1 MSAAPLEPSGGPGGR
16 PSAPARSKPP
26 GRGAGGAPWRHRE
39 IGLAAALAA
48 AALAVRVP
56 FLPHESNDFIHA
68 YSVWYDFIAAN
79 GYFRS
84 WQYDFAF
91 YNPPYLYLL
100 TAAAYF
106 FPSAPALFAA
116 KGISILG
123 DFLLALFSYRC
134 VRLRYPDARTLPL
147 LAAGAVLLA
156 PTVVL
161 NSARWSQVDALY
173 TAFLLACLH
182 GLLSGRP
189 ARAAAS
195 FGLAFAFKAQA
206 VFLAPLFYW
215 LRAKKTVSLRSFWP
229 VPAVLLAALVPA
241 WAAGGSP
248 FALLSVFVRQAGTY
262 SELTSKAPN
271 LYQWISNDHY
281 RWWPV
286 GVLLTLA
293 LVHGVRRLLESRRFE
308 MTRERV
314 VFLALLSALLTPF
327 FLPKMLD
334 RFFFPADVLAIVLA
348 FYRPRLWYVPVA
360 VGAASLTA
368 YANSS
373 FHWWEAPLGG
383 AAALL
388 LAVLFDLARRL
399 LRDLG
404 VRLYL
409 GAAWRWLERQARA
422 RRAAMAPLLALLL
435 GFSALFAVF
444 AGEGKFDRPL
454 ANDGTSAKT
463 LARVVGRSS
472 DGAPVSLP
480 SDSHGPPPGLGL
492 LRGYRPAADAEGR
505 VTYEGVPGGSPA
517 FDSLLAVGLRHFGD
531 DPGAGLA
538 AARAAMLALLCAAA
552 LLAYLSLVRLLAHR
566 PRSDCGANRWI
577 ALGAVF
583 AAFGG
588 GAAAGADTVA
598 VEGAPQAFGTFLLFH
613 GITVFLEEA
622 KFRQLLLKSGAAL
635 LLGLPAWTLLAPFLA
650 LGLVGERLRRRRAAE
665 ESGGEPG
672 GEPGSGGGAGVG
684 RFLSPFPEAAL
695 RGSPIASP
703 YLALAAFGLSVSV
716 AAGAVGAAAGAEVP
730 GGGGTGT
737 PWGAAAEG
745 LRRAGAGLFP
755 AGAFGGGSPAGEGA
769 GIAAAAAGALLAA
782 LGIAGGVATRSFPLL
797 ALALSGLGAALW
809 FGAGA
814 PPETAAL
821 LTAAIPLAGFTSGLL
836 LLFRRRWR
844 RPAVAA
850 AGAAAILAAGSGAV
864 FLGADGAPDR
874 ETWEKREV
882 PAASRTATARLRE
895 DFGRIRRVLR
905 RRTERTVFL
914 APLPIGGETVAG
926 ARAEYLLGEAIPIRA
941 PERRALAEF
950 VVAAGGGEPDGGA
963 PGPARADPSGG
974 SSGERPGNPS
984 PALLTPRNE
993 VVFLYHR
1000 AAYDGELDGRLEAAG
1015 APLARSEFDVHLG
1028 GGRLLFVKDDCRPEH
1043 LEGTFIAHL
1052 FPEDPDDLPPRRKP
1066 HGFENR
1072 SFRFADRAW
1081 ERGARCVAGVRFP
1094 EYPVRSVVVGRSFR
1108 NPDASYEAVWR
1119 AEFAPPAPGAGAGGA
1134 P

>member
-16 PSAPARSKPP
+16 PPTPAGPPPP
-26 GRGAGGAPWRHRE
+26 GRGAGKAPWRHRE
-39 IGLAAALAA
+39 IGLAAALVV
-48 AALAVRVP
+48 AALAVRYP
-56 FLPHESNDFIHA
+56 FLPHESNDFTHA
-68 YSVWYDFIAAN
+68 KSVWYEFIAAN
-79 GYFRS
+79 GYFHS
-84 WQYDFAF
+84 WQYDFAA

-106 FPSAPALFAA
+106 VPSAPALFAT

-134 VRLRYPDARTLPL
+134 VRLRFPGARTLPL

-173 TAFLLACLH
+173 TAFLLACLY
-182 GLLSGRP
+182 GLLRGRP
-189 ARAAAS
+189 ARAFAA

-206 VFLAPLFYW
+206 LFLAPLLYW
-215 LRAKKTVSLRSFWP
+215 LSAKKTVGVRHFWP
-229 VPAVLLAALVPA
+229 VPAVFLAALVPA

-248 FALLSVFVRQAGTY
+248 FALLSVFLRQAGTF
-262 SELTSKAPN
+262 SELTGKAPN

-281 RWWPV
+281 RWWPA

-308 MTRERV
+308 VTRERV

-388 LAVLFDLARRL
+388 LAVLADLSRRL

-404 VRLYL
+404 VPLRL
-409 GAAWRWLERQARA
+409 GAAWRWLERRARA

-435 GFSALFAVF
+435 GFAALFAVF
-444 AGEGKFDRPL
+444 AAEGRFDRPL
-454 ANDGTSAKT
+454 ANDGASAKT
-463 LARVVGRSS
+463 LARVAARSS
-472 DGAPVSLP
+472 DGSPVSLP
-480 SDSHGPPPGLGL
+480 SDVHGPLPGLGL
-492 LRGYRPAADAEGR
+492 LSGYRPAAEAEGR
-505 VTYEGVPGGSPA
+505 VTYEGGPGGSLV
-517 FDSLLAVGLRHFGD
+517 FDPLLAVGLRHFGD
-531 DPGAGLA
+531 DPGAGVA

-588 GAAAGADTVA
+588 AAAAGADTVA

-635 LLGLPAWTLLAPFLA
+635 LLGLPAWTLLAPFVA
-650 LGLVGERLRRRRAAE
+650 LGLLGERLRRRRAAE

-672 GEPGSGGGAGVG
+672 RGGSAGAG

-716 AAGAVGAAAGAEVP
+716 AAGAVGAAAGTEVA
-730 GGGGTGT
+730 GGGETGT

-782 LGIAGGVATRSFPLL
+782 LGIAGGVAVRSYPLL

-821 LTAAIPLAGFTSGLL
+821 LTAAIPLAGVTSGLL

-874 ETWEKREV
+874 ETREKREV

-941 PERRALAEF
+941 PARRALAEF
-950 VVAAGGGEPDGGA
+950 VVAAGGPEPDRGA
-963 PGPARADPSGG
+963 PGAAPADPSGG
-974 SSGERPGNPS
+974 SSGERRGNPS

-1000 AAYDGELDGRLEAAG
+1000 AAYDGELDGLLEAAG

-1081 ERGARCVAGVRFP
+1081 ERGARCVAGLRFP

-1108 NPDASYEAVWR
+1108 NPDASYDAVWR
-1119 AEFAPPAPGAGAGGA
+1119 AEFAPPAPGAGGE

>member
-16 PSAPARSKPP
+16 PPAPDRAPPP
-26 GRGAGGAPWRHRE
+26 GRGAGKAPWRHRE
-39 IGLAAALAA
+39 IGLAAALVA
-48 AALAVRVP
+48 AALAVRYP
-56 FLPHESNDFIHA
+56 FLPHESNDFTHA

-79 GYFRS
+79 EYFRS

-116 KGISILG
+116 KGISFLG

-134 VRLRYPDARTLPL
+134 VRLRYPGARTLPL
-147 LAAGAVLLA
+147 LAAGAAALA

-173 TAFLLACLH
+173 TAFLLACLL
-182 GLLSGRP
+182 GLLRGRP
-189 ARAAAS
+189 ARAAAA

-215 LRAKKTVSLRSFWP
+215 LRAKKAVGAPSFWP

-248 FALLSVFVRQAGTY
+248 AALLSVFVRQAGTY

-281 RWWPV
+281 RWWPA

-334 RFFFPADVLAIVLA
+334 RFFFPADVLSIVLA

-373 FHWWEAPLGG
+373 FHWWEAPLGW

-388 LAVLFDLARRL
+388 LAVLFDLTRRL

-404 VRLYL
+404 VPLRL
-409 GAAWRWLERQARA
+409 GAGWRWLERRA
-422 RRAAMAPLLALLL
+422 PTRRAAAAPLLALLL
-435 GFSALFAVF
+435 GFAALFAVF
-444 AGEGKFDRPL
+444 AAEGRLDRPL
-454 ANDGTSAKT
+454 ANDGASAKT
-463 LARVVGRSS
+463 LARAVGRSS
-472 DGAPVSLP
+472 DDSPVSLR
-480 SDSHGPPPGLGL
+480 SDTHGPPPGLGL
-492 LRGYRPAADAEGR
+492 FRGYRPAADAEGR
-505 VTYEGVPGGSPA
+505 VTYGGAPGGSFA

-531 DPGAGLA
+531 DPGAGVT
-538 AARAAMLALLCAAA
+538 AARASMLALFCAAA
-552 LLAYLSLVRLLAHR
+552 LLAYLSFVRVLALSSPQ
-566 PRSDCGANRWI
+566 PRDSSRWM

-583 AAFGG
+583 LAFGG
-588 GAAAGADTVA
+588 GAAAGADAVT

-613 GITVFLEEA
+613 GITVFLDEA
-622 KFRQLLLKSGAAL
+622 RFRQLLAKSGAAL
-635 LLGLPAWTLLAPFLA
+635 LLGLPAWTLLAPFVA
-650 LGLVGERLRRRRAAE
+650 LGLLGERRRRRRAA
-665 ESGGEPG
+665 
-672 GEPGSGGGAGVG
+672 GEPGSDGGAGGAGVG
-684 RFLSPFPEAAL
+684 RFLSPFPAVAL

-703 YLALAAFGLSVSV
+703 YLALGAFGLAVSV
-716 AAGAVGAAAGAEVP
+716 AVAAAAVGAAAGAP

-745 LRRAGAGLFP
+745 LRRVGAGLLP
-755 AGAFGGGSPAGEGA
+755 AGAFGGGLSAGEGA
-769 GIAAAAAGALLAA
+769 GTASALVAALLAA
-782 LGIAGGVATRSFPLL
+782 LGIAGGVAARSFPLL
-797 ALALSGLGAALW
+797 ALALSGLGAALG

-814 PPETAAL
+814 PPEAAAL
-821 LTAAIPLAGFTSGLL
+821 LTAAVPLAGFASGLL
-836 LLFRRRWR
+836 LLSRRWR
-844 RPAVAA
+844 RPAVAVAA
-850 AGAAAILAAGSGAV
+850 AGAAVILTAGSWAV
-864 FLGADGAPDR
+864 FPGGARAPER
-874 ETWEKREV
+874 EAREASEKSG
-882 PAASRTATARLRE
+882 ASRTATARLRE

-905 RRTERTVFL
+905 RRAERTVFL
-914 APLPIGGETVAG
+914 APLPVGGGTLAG
-926 ARAEYLLGEAIPIRA
+926 ARAEYLLGEAIPITDPA
-941 PERRALAEF
+941 RRSAAEF
-950 VVAAGGGEPDGGA
+950 VVAAGPEPDRGD
-963 PGPARADPSGG
+963 PGRSPADPSGD
-974 SSGERPGNPS
+974 SSDDPSGERPGNPS
-984 PALLTPRNE
+984 ALLTPGNE

-1000 AAYDGELDGRLEAAG
+1000 AAYDGELDGLIEAAG
-1015 APLARSEFDVHLG
+1015 APAARSEFDVHLG

-1081 ERGARCVAGVRFP
+1081 ERGERCVAGVRFP
-1094 EYPVRSVVVGRSFR
+1094 AYPVRSVVVGRSFR
-1108 NPDASYEAVWR
+1108 NPDASYDAVWR
-1119 AEFAPPAPGAGAGGA
+1119 AEFAPPAPGAGDGGA

>member
-16 PSAPARSKPP
+16 PPTPDRPPPP
-26 GRGAGGAPWRHRE
+26 GPGAGKAPWRHRE
-39 IGLAAALAA
+39 IGLAAALVV
-48 AALAVRVP
+48 AALAVRYP
-56 FLPHESNDFIHA
+56 FLPHESNDFTHA
-68 YSVWYDFIAAN
+68 YSVWYEFIAAN

-116 KGISILG
+116 KGISFLG

-134 VRLRYPDARTLPL
+134 VRLRYPGARTLPL
-147 LAAGAVLLA
+147 LAAGAVALA

-182 GLLSGRP
+182 GLLRGRP
-189 ARAAAS
+189 ARAAAA

-215 LRAKKTVSLRSFWP
+215 LGAKKAVSARSFWP

-248 FALLSVFVRQAGTY
+248 AALLSVFVRQAGTY

-281 RWWPV
+281 RWWPA

-334 RFFFPADVLAIVLA
+334 RFFFPADVLSIVLA

-373 FHWWEAPLGG
+373 FHWWDAPLGW
-383 AAALL
+383 AAAVL
-388 LAVLFDLARRL
+388 LAVLFDLTRRL
-399 LRDLG
+399 LGDLG
-404 VRLYL
+404 VRLRL
-409 GAAWRWLERQARA
+409 GAGWRWLERRARV
-422 RRAAMAPLLALLL
+422 RRAAAAPLLALLL
-435 GFSALFAVF
+435 GFAALFAVF
-444 AGEGKFDRPL
+444 AAEGRFDRPL
-454 ANDGTSAKT
+454 ANDGASAKT
-463 LARVVGRSS
+463 LARAVGRSS
-472 DGAPVSLP
+472 DDSPVSLR
-480 SDSHGPPPGLGL
+480 SDTHGPPPGLGL
-492 LRGYRPAADAEGR
+492 FRRNRPAADAEGR
-505 VTYEGVPGGSPA
+505 LTYEGVPGGSFA
-517 FDSLLAVGLRHFGD
+517 FDAVLAAGLRHFGD
-531 DPGAGLA
+531 DPGAGVT
-538 AARAAMLALLCAAA
+538 AARASMLALLCAAA
-552 LLAYLSLVRLLAHR
+552 LLAYLSLVRILALSLPRHR
-566 PRSDCGANRWI
+566 GAGRWI

-583 AAFGG
+583 LAFGG
-588 GAAAGADTVA
+588 GAAAGADAVT

-613 GITVFLEEA
+613 GITVFLDEA
-622 KFRQLLLKSGAAL
+622 RFRQLLAKSGLAL
-635 LLGLPAWTLLAPFLA
+635 LLGLPAWTLLAPFAA
-650 LGLVGERLRRRRAAE
+650 LGLLGERRRRRRA
-665 ESGGEPG
+665 PG
-672 GEPGSGGGAGVG
+672 AAGALGNGGGAGVG
-684 RFLSPFPEAAL
+684 RFLSPFPAVTL

-703 YLALAAFGLSVSV
+703 YLALGAFGLAVSV
-716 AAGAVGAAAGAEVP
+716 AAAAVGAAAGTP
-730 GGGGTGT
+730 GGGETGT

-745 LRRAGAGLFP
+745 LRRAGAGFLPF
-755 AGAFGGGSPAGEGA
+755 GAFGGGASAGEGA
-769 GIAAAAAGALLAA
+769 GTAAALAGALLAA
-782 LGIAGGVATRSFPLL
+782 LGIAGGVAARSFPLL
-797 ALALSGLGAALW
+797 ALALSGLGAALG

-814 PPETAAL
+814 PPEAAAL
-821 LTAAIPLAGFTSGLL
+821 LTAAVPLAGFASGLL
-836 LLFRRRWR
+836 LLCRRWP

-850 AGAAAILAAGSGAV
+850 AGAAVILTAGSWAV
-864 FLGADGAPDR
+864 FPGGDGAPGREADR
-874 ETWEKREV
+874 EAWEASEKSG
-882 PAASRTATARLRE
+882 ASRTANAHLRE

-905 RRTERTVFL
+905 GRAERTVFL
-914 APLPIGGETVAG
+914 APLPVGGGTVAG
-926 ARAEYLLGEAIPIRA
+926 ARAEYLLGEAIPITDPA
-941 PERRALAEF
+941 RRAVAEF
-950 VVAAGGGEPDGGA
+950 VVAAGAGPDLGDPGRA
-963 PGPARADPSGG
+963 PADPSGDPSG
-974 SSGERPGNPS
+974 GRSGEGAGNPS
-984 PALLTPRNE
+984 PALLTPGNE

-1000 AAYDGELDGRLEAAG
+1000 AAYDGELDGLIEAAG

-1081 ERGARCVAGVRFP
+1081 ERGARCAAGVRFP
-1094 EYPVRSVVVGRSFR
+1094 AYPVRSVVVGRSFR
-1108 NPDASYEAVWR
+1108 NPDASYDPVWR
-1119 AEFAPPAPGAGAGGA
+1119 AEFAPPAPGAGDGGA